1 MTDPRLYYAIL
12 CRLEILLAYSANRAY
27 PILRDVL
34 ESCAGC
40 DSAIGITDFGVI
52 FVAAKSAYILLH
64 NSILL
69 GLWYRPILHFFMLFN
84 IIFRIIFEMARPVS
98 GTGSVIDAFN
108 NNIVIT

>member
-1 MTDPRLYYAIL
+1 MIITLL
-12 CRLEILLAYSANRAY
+12 CGLEILLAYTANRAY

-34 ESCAGC
+34 ESCTGC

-69 GLWYRPILHFFMLFN
+69 GLWYRFILHFFGLFN
-84 IIFRIIFEMARPVS
+84 TIFRIIFAVARFM
-98 GTGSVIDAFN
+98 SVGNAG
-108 NNIVIT
+108 